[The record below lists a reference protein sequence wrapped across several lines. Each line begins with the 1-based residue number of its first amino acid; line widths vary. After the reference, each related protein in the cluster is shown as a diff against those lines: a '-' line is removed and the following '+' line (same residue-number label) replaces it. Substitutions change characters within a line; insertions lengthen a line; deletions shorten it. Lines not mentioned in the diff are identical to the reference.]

1 MPTHKYVEDNG
12 SATMLS
18 TKRLAGVA
26 PEVNLKEHVTC
37 TPLPSVNG
45 AAHSGFETHRKY
57 QVQNQGY
64 Q

>member
-12 SATMLS
+12 PAMMLS

-37 TPLPSVNG
+37 TLPKC
-45 AAHSGFETHRKY
+45 E
-57 QVQNQGY
+57 
-64 Q
+64 